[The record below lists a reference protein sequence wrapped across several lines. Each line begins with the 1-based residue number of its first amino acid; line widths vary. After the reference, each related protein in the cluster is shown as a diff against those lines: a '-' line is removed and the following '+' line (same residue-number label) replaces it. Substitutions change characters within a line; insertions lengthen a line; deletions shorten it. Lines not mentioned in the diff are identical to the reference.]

1 DWLKV
6 AAAIE
11 SSSVSRILAIT
22 TSDEKC
28 LQTASSDDLASKLK
42 TAGYSRSFIQYSSG
56 NKYAALSAFGRAFT
70 VNFNG
75 SNTAITL
82 KFKQEPGVGYE
93 TLTVSQASALDAKNC
108 NVFVYY
114 QNDTAIL
121 QQGVMAN
128 GDFFDERHGLDWLQ
142 NYVQT

>member
-1 DWLKV
+1 
-6 AAAIE
+6 E

-93 TLTVSQASALDAKNC
+93 TLTVSQASAL
-108 NVFVYY
+108 
-114 QNDTAIL
+114 
-121 QQGVMAN
+121 
-128 GDFFDERHGLDWLQ
+128 
-142 NYVQT
+142 